1 MPRRFPR
8 LLDPS
13 VLLHLFTDA
22 DVPLIQDVSTDPL
35 IPLVTT
41 VSTTQMTTICGR
53 SRYVQ
58 LRFSLGETWEMIK
71 HKRLDRAT
79 PDQRRPKA

>member
-1 MPRRFPR
+1 MLRRFPR
-8 LLDPS
+8 LLDPP
-13 VLLHLFTDA
+13 VLLRLFTDA

-41 VSTTQMTTICGR
+41 VPTTQMTTICGR

-58 LRFSLGETWEMIK
+58 LRFSLGDIWEMIK
-71 HKRLDRAT
+71 RKRLDRAT